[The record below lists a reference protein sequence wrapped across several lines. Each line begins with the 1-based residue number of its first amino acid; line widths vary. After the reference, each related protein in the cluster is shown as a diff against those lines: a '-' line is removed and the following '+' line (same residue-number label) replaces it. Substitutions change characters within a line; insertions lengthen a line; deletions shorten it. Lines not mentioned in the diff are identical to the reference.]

1 MRNLF
6 LQFWPKIKKSNSSKI
21 IEISAL
27 VKIYST
33 KLNFLSQFCC
43 CYHRAAVQEELKM
56 EDKIVVLSHSCINML
71 LYVQDSN
78 LI

>member
-33 KLNFLSQFCC
+33 KLNFLSQFFV
-43 CYHRAAVQEELKM
+43 Y
-56 EDKIVVLSHSCINML
+56 VVITIEQ
-71 LYVQDSN
+71 LYKKN
-78 LI
+78 